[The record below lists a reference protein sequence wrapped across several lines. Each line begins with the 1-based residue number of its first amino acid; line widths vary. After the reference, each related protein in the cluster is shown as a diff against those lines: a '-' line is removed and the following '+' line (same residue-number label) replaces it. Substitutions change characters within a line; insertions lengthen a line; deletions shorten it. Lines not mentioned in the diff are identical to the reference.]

1 MAPRIATNEGMLLK
15 GWIKVERNI
24 MINKAGGNAGKESV
38 NYKIS
43 LPSEAVRMIGV
54 TKEVRK
60 VILEYDEEKI
70 TIKKA

>member
-1 MAPRIATNEGMLLK
+1 MEVSP
-15 GWIKVERNI
+15 IKVERNI

-43 LPSEAVRMIGV
+43 LPSEAVRMLGI
-54 TKEVRK
+54 TKEDRK

>member
-1 MAPRIATNEGMLLK
+1 MEVGS
-15 GWIKVERNI
+15 IKIERNI
-24 MINKAGGNAGKESV
+24 MINKAGGTAGKKSV

-54 TKEVRK
+54 TKEDRK

>member
-1 MAPRIATNEGMLLK
+1 
-15 GWIKVERNI
+15 

-54 TKEVRK
+54 TKEDRK

-70 TIKKA
+70 TIKKAQ